1 MQLEQTIAPLMVH
14 ATTATESLVVHVML
28 DSLAMELIAIMLT
41 RVLKV
46 LTTVML
52 MHLARITMALLNV

>member
-28 DSLAMELIAIMLT
+28 DSLAMELIAMMLT
-41 RVLKV
+41 NVRMEIIVV
-46 LTTVML
+46 TTML
-52 MHLARITMALLNV
+52 LGPTI